1 MTGQIKFVFALDEVK
16 ARASLIKGQQEQ
28 QLNSTRSNIPSAL
41 HDSAYMSE
49 MASDFGANPVNSS
62 QNMMGFMFEAFL
74 QNQIEAV
81 V

>member
-28 QLNSTRSNIPSAL
+28 QLNCTRSNIPSAL

-49 MASDFGANPVNSS
+49 MASDFGANPMNSS
-62 QNMMGFMFEAFL
+62 
-74 QNQIEAV
+74 
-81 V
+81 